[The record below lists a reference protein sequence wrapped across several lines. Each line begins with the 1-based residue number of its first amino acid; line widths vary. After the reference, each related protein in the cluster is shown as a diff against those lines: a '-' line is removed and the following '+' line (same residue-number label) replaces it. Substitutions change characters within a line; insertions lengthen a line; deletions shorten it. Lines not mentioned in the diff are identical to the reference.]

1 QNMYNYCEDN
11 DLPEVWAY
19 LWENW
24 YRKGRW
30 ELWARCVHEEIP
42 VLRTT
47 MMIESHWSR
56 LKRGFLHQ
64 FHMPRCDLLIWIL
77 ITKLEPTYS
86 LSATTSRKLDRL
98 LSPEHKRS
106 RYREPPVWRKAF
118 KKMWRK
124 LETTAVPQP
133 TNDKYQ
139 PDAHLWKCTCPSFVI
154 NRFLIC
160 KHLVQ
165 RVHRVPVVF
174 FWEVKRRRTAPYW
187 QHPSLRVIYD
197 DVDDDDND
205 EENGEG
211 LSDVRDA
218 ADEGGCI
225 PDAEDHADD
234 EDDDQDDDEESDSAQ
249 EEEMT
254 EICRIVSEFARGLE
268 YHVQFRDHRMLSA
281 LKREGASFLRMARG
295 ALKKESTR
303 GRNATTWDSTATNGV
318 MFYRA
323 RPSVTD

>member
-1 QNMYNYCEDN
+1 
-11 DLPEVWAY
+11 
-19 LWENW
+19 
-24 YRKGRW
+24 
-30 ELWARCVHEEIP
+30 
-42 VLRTT
+42 
-47 MMIESHWSR
+47 
-56 LKRGFLHQ
+56 
-64 FHMPRCDLLIWIL
+64 
-77 ITKLEPTYS
+77 
-86 LSATTSRKLDRL
+86 
-98 LSPEHKRS
+98 
-106 RYREPPVWRKAF
+106 
-118 KKMWRK
+118 MWRK

-211 LSDVRDA
+211 LSDVRDV

-234 EDDDQDDDEESDSAQ
+234 EDDDQDDDDQDDDEESDSAQ
-249 EEEMT
+249 EEGEEDDGDDNQQTFEEEMT
-254 EICRIVSEFARGLE
+254 EICRVVSEFARGLE
-268 YHVQFRDHRMLSA
+268 YQVQFRDHRMLSA

-323 RPSVTD
+323 RPSVTDQDT